1 MAKNILIFSD
11 GSGQG
16 ASMPSRR
23 TNVLKLYLATKDAA
37 PQSQVAFY
45 DPGLGA
51 ADDKDHGWWRWGH
64 DLLSQATGLG
74 ISQNVKDCY
83 AAAIRHYEPGDRMY
97 LFGFSRGAYTIRSL
111 GGVLSLCGIPMRDTK
126 GRSPRADQKVR
137 DALVGEAVETV
148 YKHYGNDDKTKAERR
163 KLGEQYRLRYGGNLA
178 NSNDPPVPHFI
189 GVFDT
194 VRALGIPGSS
204 GLVGWR
210 HAFHDATLNARVP
223 FARQAISIDENREV
237 FEPVL
242 WEETEA
248 DRASGRIKQVWF
260 PGVHSDIGGGYEECE
275 LADLALAWMI
285 DEATA
290 IPDPIVV
297 DRAKLPLAPSFK
309 GKQHDE
315 RTGWG
320 KAWTEGTRER
330 FNATNLWE
338 RHVGDRFNEASVPM
352 MDRSA
357 PYRPRAL
364 GKNPVYRTRY
374 PEGDS

>member
-11 GSGQG
+11 GTGQG
-16 ASMPSRR
+16 ASMPSKR
-23 TNVLKLYLATKDAA
+23 TNVLKLYLAAKDAA

-51 ADDKDHGWWRWGH
+51 ADDKDNGWWRWGH

-83 AAAIRHYEPGDRMY
+83 AALIERYEPGDRMY
-97 LFGFSRGAYTIRSL
+97 LFGFSRGAYTVRSV
-111 GGVLSLCGIPMRDTK
+111 GGVLSLCGIPMRDSK
-126 GRSPRADQKVR
+126 GRSPGTDKKVR
-137 DALVGEAVETV
+137 EALVGEAVEAV
-148 YKHYGNDDKTKAERR
+148 YKHYGNDEKTKAER
-163 KLGEQYRLRYGGNLA
+163 KALGEEYRKRYGGNLA
-178 NSNDPPVPHFI
+178 NSSEPPVPYFI

-194 VRALGIPGSS
+194 VRALGVPGSS

-210 HAFHDATLNARVP
+210 HAFHDATLNSRVP
-223 FARQAISIDENREV
+223 HARQAISIDENREV
-237 FEPVL
+237 FEPEL
-242 WEETEA
+242 WDETEA

-285 DEATA
+285 DEVMAL
-290 IPDPIVV
+290 PEPVVV
-297 DRAKLPLAPSFK
+297 DKTKLSLSPSFK

-320 KAWTEGTRER
+320 KAWIEGTRER

-338 RHVGDRFNEASVPM
+338 KHVGNRFHEANVPM
-352 MDRSA
+352 MTGNA

-364 GKNPVYRTRY
+364 RRNSVYQSLY
-374 PEGDS
+374 SGDG